1 MMSSEA
7 NCLIFSYMKSIFEF
21 IDYRKFLGYYYE
33 EQKKKTRFFSYRYF
47 ARKAGINS
55 PSFLKHVIDGKR
67 RLTRPVIDK
76 FCSALSLNA
85 KESLYFRNL
94 VFFNQAKTS
103 EEKREHYAVL
113 RSMAGGVKE
122 SVLNADQ
129 YDYFANWYT
138 SVIRELVCLHDF
150 KDDYT
155 EIAAALRPQI
165 LPSEAK
171 KALGLLLRLGL
182 VKRKPDGSYNQTDP
196 ALLADSS
203 ITSLAVR
210 SFTQS
215 MVDHT
220 KNALYAFNKNERHIS
235 GMTIGISPETYAVLA
250 AEIEAFKD
258 RVKIIVT
265 QDREGSRI
273 YQLNCSLFP
282 LSTDLR
288 TQENGND
295 GKGKSS

>member
-1 MMSSEA
+1 
-7 NCLIFSYMKSIFEF
+7 MKSIFEF

-47 ARKAGINS
+47 AKKAGINS

-67 RLTRPVIDK
+67 RLTRSVIDK
-76 FCSALSLNA
+76 FCTALSLNA
-85 KESLYFRNL
+85 KECLYFRNL

-103 EEKREHYAVL
+103 EEKQEHYAVL
-113 RSMAGGVKE
+113 RSMAGGIKE
-122 SVLNADQ
+122 SVLKTDQ

-138 SVIRELVCLHDF
+138 PVIRELVCLRDF
-150 KDDYT
+150 NDDFVK
-155 EIAAALRPQI
+155 IAAALRPQI

-171 KALGLLLRLGL
+171 KALALLLRLGFIKGKS
-182 VKRKPDGSYNQTDP
+182 VGTYVQTDP

-210 SFTQS
+210 TFTQS

-265 QDREGSRI
+265 QDKEGSRI
-273 YQLNCSLFP
+273 YQLNCALFP
-282 LSTDLR
+282 VSADLR
-288 TQENGND
+288 RKENGN
-295 GKGKSS
+295 GTEGKS